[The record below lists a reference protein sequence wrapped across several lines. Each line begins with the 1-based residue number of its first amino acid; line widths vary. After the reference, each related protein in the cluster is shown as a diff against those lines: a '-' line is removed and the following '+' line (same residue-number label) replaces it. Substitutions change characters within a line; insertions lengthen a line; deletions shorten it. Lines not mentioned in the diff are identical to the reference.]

1 MDDTSR
7 TALSAGSLV
16 SGSLRLPLPL
26 ALSRACDPR
35 AFSWQPSG
43 HHKRDCRMRREISL
57 KPLLRSRWRSEPRWV
72 YCRHERLGSA
82 FCEARELRSSCGRS
96 SNTRKCFSASLASVL
111 PCLWRL
117 WAWRGVG
124 ELSKGGARCER
135 VRNGLGGGGS
145 TCPPA
150 GARGAPP
157 PHPMVVVVCLRSG
170 LSYSLDCCD

>member
-43 HHKRDCRMRREISL
+43 HQKTDCWMRREISL
-57 KPLLRSRWRSEPRWV
+57 NPLLRSRWRSAPRWA

-111 PCLWRL
+111 PCLWRF
-117 WAWRGVG
+117 WAGRG
-124 ELSKGGARCER
+124 GGGGRRAKE
-135 VRNGLGGGGS
+135 GLGGGGDREGGGGG
-145 TCPPA
+145 PPHNP
-150 GARGAPP
+150 GARGDVRPPLLGAAQTPWRRPP
-157 PHPMVVVVCLRSG
+157 P
-170 LSYSLDCCD
+170 